1 MFFAIHQ
8 GEFCMKDQQRKLLC
22 VIILSSLAGTLGHT
36 DVVSAQSASAEI
48 KPTSTAPDIEGPLE
62 VIKVTGS
69 MIRSVDIEQAQPI
82 VTITAADIQRQG
94 FATLGQL
101 LQNLTSASTPDIS
114 KSEPFEAGPD
124 VGGSYIDLRNLG
136 ASRTLVLIDGKR
148 MGTSYNG
155 MANLD
160 TIPASII
167 DHIDVLADGAS
178 AVYGSDA
185 IAGVVNVITKK
196 DFNGAQVDAYE
207 GKFVPHGD
215 GTQGQY
221 GVTFGKST
229 ARGSIMFSAQYEKQD
244 AIGAGRRS
252 YSAYPFTD
260 RFPLNGLSSLGAYG
274 QFYNPDGSMSVLN
287 TGGDPRNINDYHM
300 MMSPTY
306 AADGRVT
313 DLGDTYNYS
322 NQMTLQSATSMKNL
336 FMQGHYNLSDDLTA
350 SFSASFNQDRNTA
363 NMGGLPLT
371 TSSLVSLQHPE
382 YNNPMLS
389 SQSYYNPTNAD
400 GQTPTNLAFQRY
412 VVELPRL
419 NVNKSENF
427 RFNVGLDGYF
437 NLGEHQFNWDAYYF
451 DTRYAGTILNTGNF
465 SLPRLAN
472 ALGPSFM
479 ASNGTVECGMP
490 DSVIAGCVPLNV
502 LAGPGGYSASMLDYV
517 GINTYERYGSS
528 EKGPQI
534 DVSGEIFSL
543 PAGGVNLAMGLSH
556 RSIYGYDTPDA
567 PSSEGLTTNLAG
579 QPTRGGYNVNEAYVE
594 FNVPVLKE
602 LPMAQM
608 LSVDVASRF
617 SHYNNF
623 GSTHNNQYKITWKP
637 IDDLLVRASYGS
649 GFRAPT
655 VGDLYGGVTTTYPGY
670 VDPCDVSYGLAR
682 YNTTVAKN
690 CASGVGGQPGLS
702 QAALNAAGLSSLY
715 GNGFAQEQAPNM
727 LVTSPGASPVYE
739 PFTQGGNARLRPETS
754 KSAQL
759 GFVYSPSY
767 LQGFNATVDW
777 FSYKVRN
784 VISYI
789 SPNEV
794 LYNCYALSIAAD
806 CNLFQRTSSNH
817 YQVSGLFMGEENQGY
832 LSTAGYDVG
841 LSYALPKFSFGD
853 FKLKSQS
860 TYYTRNDSQQY
871 AGTPISHNNGLYG
884 NWRLRSNFTIDWEYR
899 NFGAQWTLR
908 YYSPLKETCY
918 NEQYSAF
925 PCTLPKYYQAGV
937 GITPMTQ
944 VPSVTFNDAQVH
956 WKAPWG
962 GVIAMGVNNVFNRV
976 APYFY
981 GSNGSDSAYSYNAS
995 YDYGRFVYLRYTQ
1008 KF

>member
-48 KPTSTAPDIEGPLE
+48 KPASTAPDIEGPLE

-136 ASRTLVLIDGKR
+136 APRTLVLIDGKR

-400 GQTPTNLAFQRY
+400 GQTPTDLAFQRY

-479 ASNGTVECGMP
+479 ASNGTVECGTP

-579 QPTRGGYNVNEAYVE
+579 QPTRGGYNVNEAYAE

-602 LPMAQM
+602 MPMAQM

-637 IDDLLVRASYGS
+637 IEDLLVRASYGP

-682 YNTTVAKN
+682 YNTTVARN

-806 CNLFQRTSSNH
+806 CNLFQRTSTNH

-871 AGTPISHNNGLYG
+871 AGAPISHNNGLYG

>member
-48 KPTSTAPDIEGPLE
+48 KPASTAPDIEGPLE

-136 ASRTLVLIDGKR
+136 APRTLVLIDGKR

-400 GQTPTNLAFQRY
+400 GQTPTDLAFQRY

-479 ASNGTVECGMP
+479 ASNGTVECGTP

-502 LAGPGGYSASMLDYV
+502 LADPGGYSASMLDYV

-579 QPTRGGYNVNEAYVE
+579 QPTRGGYNVNEAYAE

-682 YNTTVAKN
+682 YNTTVARN

-777 FSYKVRN
+777 FSYRVRN

-806 CNLFQRTSSNH
+806 CNLFQRTSTNH

-871 AGTPISHNNGLYG
+871 AGAPISHNNGLYG

>member
-1 MFFAIHQ
+1 
-8 GEFCMKDQQRKLLC
+8 MKDQQRKLLC
-22 VIILSSLAGTLGHT
+22 VIIMSSLAGTLGHA
-36 DVVSAQSASAEI
+36 DVVAAQTAEVTS
-48 KPTSTAPDIEGPLE
+48 TSTATDIQGPLD

-94 FATLGQL
+94 FATLSQV

-114 KSEPFEAGPD
+114 KSNPAEAGPD
-124 VGGSYIDLRNLG
+124 VGGSYIDLRSLG
-136 ASRTLVLIDGKR
+136 ATRTLVLIDGKR
-148 MGTSYNG
+148 IGTSYTG

-160 TIPASII
+160 SIPMSIV

-178 AVYGSDA
+178 AIYGSDA
-185 IAGVVNVITKK
+185 IAGVVNVITRK
-196 DFNGAQVDAYE
+196 DFNGAQVDVYE
-207 GKFVPHGD
+207 GKFIPHGD
-215 GTQGQY
+215 GSQGQY

-229 ARGSIMFSAQYEKQD
+229 ERGSILFSAQYEKQD
-244 AIGAGRRS
+244 AIGAGRRP
-252 YSAYPFTD
+252 YSAYPLTD
-260 RFPLNGLSSLGAYG
+260 RFPLNGLTSMGAYG
-274 QFYNPDGSMSVLN
+274 QFYNADGSMSVLN

-313 DLGDTYNYS
+313 DPGDTYNY
-322 NQMTLQSATSMKNL
+322 NRQVTLQSATSMKNL
-336 FMQGHYNLSDDLTA
+336 FVQGHYNLSDDLTA
-350 SFSASFNQDRNTA
+350 SFSAGFNQDRNTGSV
-363 NMGGLPLT
+363 GGLPLT
-371 TSSLVSLQHPE
+371 TFSLTSLQHPE
-382 YNNPMLS
+382 YSNLMLS
-389 SQSYYNPTNAD
+389 AQSYYNPTNAD
-400 GQTPTNLAFQRY
+400 GQTPTDLMFQRY

-419 NVNKSENF
+419 NINKSENF

-437 NLGEHQFNWDAYYF
+437 SLGEHQFNWDAYYF
-451 DTRYAGTILNTGNF
+451 DTRYIGSILNTGDF

-479 ASNGTVECGMP
+479 DANGNVECGTP

-502 LAGPGGYSASMLDYV
+502 LAGPGGYSAAMLNYV
-517 GINTYERYGSS
+517 GVNTYERYGSS
-528 EKGPQI
+528 EKGPQV
-534 DVSGEIFSL
+534 DVSGEIFQL

-556 RSIYGYDTPDA
+556 RSIHGYDTPDTL
-567 PSSEGLTTNLAG
+567 SSEGLTTNLAG
-579 QPTRGGYNVNEAYVE
+579 QPTRGGYNVNEAYAE
-594 FNVPVLKE
+594 FNVPVLKD
-602 LPMAQM
+602 LPLAQV

-617 SHYNNF
+617 SHYSNF

-637 IDDLLVRASYGS
+637 VDDVLVRASYGS

-655 VGDLYGGVTTTYPGY
+655 VADLYGGVSTTYPGY
-670 VDPCDVSYGLAR
+670 VDPCDVTYGLAR
-682 YNTTVAKN
+682 YNSKVAKN
-690 CASGVGGQPGLS
+690 CASGIGGQPALS
-702 QAALNAAGLSSLY
+702 QDALNAAGLGSLY
-715 GNGFAQEQAPNM
+715 ANGFMQEQAPNM
-727 LVTSPGASPVYE
+727 PVTSPGAGPVYE
-739 PFTQGGNARLRPETS
+739 PFTQGGNIKLRPETS

-767 LQGFNATVDW
+767 LQGFNASVDW
-777 FSYKVRN
+777 FRYKVRN

-789 SPNEV
+789 SPDEV

-806 CNLFQRTSSNH
+806 CSRFQRTAADH

-832 LSTAGYDVG
+832 MSTAGYDVG
-841 LSYALPKFSFGD
+841 LSYALPKFSFGQ
-853 FKLKSQS
+853 FNLKSQS

-871 AGTPISHNNGLYG
+871 SGSPISHNAGLAG
-884 NWRLRSNFTIDWEYR
+884 NWRLRSNFSIGWDYH
-899 NFGAQWTLR
+899 NFGAEWTLR
-908 YYSPLKETCY
+908 YYSPLKQSCY
-918 NEQYSAF
+918 NAQYSAF
-925 PCTLPKYYQAGV
+925 PCTLPNYYQTGV
-937 GITPMTQ
+937 GTTPMTQ

-962 GVIAMGVNNVFNRV
+962 AVIAMGVNNVFNRV

-981 GSNGSDSAYSYNAS
+981 GGNGSDSIYSYNAS

>member
-48 KPTSTAPDIEGPLE
+48 KPASTAPDIEGPLE

-136 ASRTLVLIDGKR
+136 APRTLVLIDGKR

-400 GQTPTNLAFQRY
+400 GQTPTDLAFQRY

-479 ASNGTVECGMP
+479 ASNGTVECGTP

-579 QPTRGGYNVNEAYVE
+579 QPTRGGYNVNEAYAE

-602 LPMAQM
+602 MPMAQM

-637 IDDLLVRASYGS
+637 IEDLLVRASYGS

-682 YNTTVAKN
+682 YNTTVARN

-806 CNLFQRTSSNH
+806 CNLFQRTSANH

-871 AGTPISHNNGLYG
+871 AGAPISHNNGLYG

>member
-48 KPTSTAPDIEGPLE
+48 KPASTAPDIEGPLE

-400 GQTPTNLAFQRY
+400 GQTPTDLAFQRY

-479 ASNGTVECGMP
+479 ASNGTVECGTP

-579 QPTRGGYNVNEAYVE
+579 QPTRGGYNVNEAYAE

-682 YNTTVAKN
+682 YNTTVARN

-871 AGTPISHNNGLYG
+871 AGAPISHNNGLYG

>member
-48 KPTSTAPDIEGPLE
+48 KPASTAPDIEGPLE

-136 ASRTLVLIDGKR
+136 APRTLVLIDGKR

-400 GQTPTNLAFQRY
+400 GQTPTDLAFQRY

-479 ASNGTVECGMP
+479 ASNGTVECGTP

-579 QPTRGGYNVNEAYVE
+579 QPTRGGYNVNEAYAE

-602 LPMAQM
+602 MPMAQM

-637 IDDLLVRASYGS
+637 IEDLLVRASYGP

-682 YNTTVAKN
+682 YNTTVARN

-806 CNLFQRTSSNH
+806 CNLFQRTSANH

-871 AGTPISHNNGLYG
+871 AGAPISHNNGLYG

>member
-1 MFFAIHQ
+1 
-8 GEFCMKDQQRKLLC
+8 MKDQQRKLLC

-136 ASRTLVLIDGKR
+136 APRTLVLIDGKR

-382 YNNPMLS
+382 YNNPILS

-400 GQTPTNLAFQRY
+400 GQTPTDLAFQRY

-479 ASNGTVECGMP
+479 ASNGTVECGTP

-579 QPTRGGYNVNEAYVE
+579 QPTRGGYNVNEAYAE

-871 AGTPISHNNGLYG
+871 AGAPISHNNGLYG

>member
-48 KPTSTAPDIEGPLE
+48 KPASTAPDIEGPLE

-136 ASRTLVLIDGKR
+136 APRTLVLIDGKR

-313 DLGDTYNYS
+313 DLGDMYNYS

-400 GQTPTNLAFQRY
+400 GQTPTDLAFQRY

-479 ASNGTVECGMP
+479 ASNGTVECGTP

-579 QPTRGGYNVNEAYVE
+579 QPTRGGYNVNEAYAE

-637 IDDLLVRASYGS
+637 IEDLLVRASYGS

-682 YNTTVAKN
+682 YNTTVARN

-806 CNLFQRTSSNH
+806 CNLFQRTSANH

-871 AGTPISHNNGLYG
+871 AGAPISHNNGLYG